1 MSPPPGSKVSNPLL
15 AVLAGGG
22 TGAIEAMIMFPTE
35 FVKTQLQ
42 LQSKKTP
49 MFRGPWHCTV
59 ETIRQH
65 GPLGLYRGLSTLVIG
80 SIPKVA
86 VRFFTFELLKDRFKN
101 EQGKLTVGF
110 TFLAGLGA
118 GTSEAI
124 FAVTPMET
132 IKTKLIHDQN
142 FPNSQRKYKG
152 LFHGVKTIVATEGL
166 SGIYKGLFPTILKQG
181 TNQGTRFLVFEEI
194 KKRLIDQDG
203 QLSVWKSLFGGA
215 TAGAVSVFVNN
226 PLDVV
231 KTQMQ
236 GLEASQ
242 YKNSLDCAR
251 KIITNQG
258 LMFFYKGV
266 TPRLMRVCGDAAV
279 TFTVYGELV
288 KLLSTLISHSNH

>member
-124 FAVTPMET
+124 FAVCR
-132 IKTKLIHDQN
+132 IA
-142 FPNSQRKYKG
+142 
-152 LFHGVKTIVATEGL
+152 IV
-166 SGIYKGLFPTILKQG
+166 
-181 TNQGTRFLVFEEI
+181 
-194 KKRLIDQDG
+194 
-203 QLSVWKSLFGGA
+203 
-215 TAGAVSVFVNN
+215 
-226 PLDVV
+226 
-231 KTQMQ
+231 
-236 GLEASQ
+236 
-242 YKNSLDCAR
+242 
-251 KIITNQG
+251 
-258 LMFFYKGV
+258 
-266 TPRLMRVCGDAAV
+266 
-279 TFTVYGELV
+279 VY
-288 KLLSTLISHSNH
+288 